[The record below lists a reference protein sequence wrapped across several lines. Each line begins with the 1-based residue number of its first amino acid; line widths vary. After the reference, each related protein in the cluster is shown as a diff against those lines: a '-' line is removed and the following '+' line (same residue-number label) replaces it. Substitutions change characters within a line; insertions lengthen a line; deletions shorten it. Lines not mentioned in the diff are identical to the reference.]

1 MNISSAPC
9 GKTVSM
15 YTTGVQG
22 KMRDMRL
29 GKKWKINGFKFPKY
43 GENYIITDQ
52 SSVNSNQGKTK
63 KITSRNILVKL
74 LKNQDKQII
83 WKTE

>member
-1 MNISSAPC
+1 
-9 GKTVSM
+9 
-15 YTTGVQG
+15 
-22 KMRDMRL
+22 MRL